1 MHLSA
6 ANVGLPSSGISV
18 QMLAASA
25 IVPDVNTAVVAGS
38 DGVGDALG
46 RLSPT
51 AAMQAASLASLPS
64 QVPLLWDWEQLH
76 EFAECLKQLKINTLG
91 KK

>member
-6 ANVGLPSSGISV
+6 ANLGLPSSGISV

-38 DGVGDALG
+38 DGCG
-46 RLSPT
+46 RR
-51 AAMQAASLASLPS
+51 
-64 QVPLLWDWEQLH
+64 
-76 EFAECLKQLKINTLG
+76 LG
-91 KK
+91 KAQSHCSHAGCQPGLAALPGASAVGLGAIT